1 MKKTIFFLVVMISLV
16 HAKEVTLRKVKH
28 LFKHT
33 KQKLSLLLILVS
45 FIGYNYAGKLLAL
58 CGGAG
63 SVFAKCECNIFSD
76 SGLKIGKIVIF
87 EQFGIGV
94 TLGSG
99 LFDINGDFKQYI
111 GESFPA
117 VWGGNIYNSV
127 VDFYKCYY
135 HQSPGTINMIGFT
148 LGVGGGLAHFEGNIV
163 ETKPVKQANIKIDNP
178 NSSLT
183 QLINN
188 RQVLVTD
195 KKIQVDSKEYQLT
208 SDIHNLKIDNPN
220 QNKFMYY
227 ENITLEGKTAR
238 LNYELS
244 LVDEDMKNKCMHA
257 PVGRFEFGDV
267 YQITCISHTKGSQDF
282 NLYFSLVVLPIN
294 Q

>member
-1 MKKTIFFLVVMISLV
+1 MISLV

-45 FIGYNYAGKLLAL
+45 FIGYNYAEKYPVQCAGIGSGFSLVSCRIYNNSSDKLLAM
-58 CGGAG
+58 
-63 SVFAKCECNIFSD
+63 FDIYK
-76 SGLKIGKIVIF
+76 
-87 EQFGIGV
+87 QFGIGV
-94 TLGSG
+94 TAGAG
-99 LFDINGDFKQYI
+99 YFYANGDVKQYI
-111 GESFPA
+111 GKSFP
-117 VWGGNIYNSV
+117 VGWGGIIYSV
-127 VDFYKCYY
+127 VDFYKGDY
-135 HQSPGTINMIGFT
+135 HQSPGTIHMG
-148 LGVGGGLAHFEGNIV
+148 GVTIGGGGGVVDFYSEFEL